1 MKLKS
6 LQTKS
11 RLEFCQKFQEHMIRY
26 DQEFDRSNFNGI
38 NIAVTELAFPRNY
51 YTWNTENRTGVV
63 VGINS
68 LEYLFNEPLIM
79 NKIIVRV
86 IQRMLV
92 YSLNIEGLKVHEDT
106 RGCLFD
112 LTRELREIQF
122 SVDSFHPEI
131 PRLLFAGLP
140 PGLFRW
146 KLQPD
151 WWRDSRSLG
160 VHQCFHHFF
169 PVFGQ
174 ITPTLFVPL
183 E

>member
-26 DQEFDRSNFNGI
+26 DKEFDRSNFNGI
-38 NIAVTELAFPRNY
+38 NIAVTELAFPWNY

-122 SVDSFHPEI
+122 SVDKVKICRECANKILQDKGQTFLNDIAEWVGDSF
-131 PRLLFAGLP
+131 
-140 PGLFRW
+140 
-146 KLQPD
+146 
-151 WWRDSRSLG
+151 S
-160 VHQCFHHFF
+160 
-169 PVFGQ
+169 
-174 ITPTLFVPL
+174 
-183 E
+183 